1 MYDILSFS
9 LEESVG
15 RVVVEH
21 EVCCLGRL
29 LQLFTTARKIE
40 AARPRDLDENSD
52 PRIELIRYWINAP
65 ARYNEQEWVSTVE
78 IIESG

>member
-21 EVCCLGRL
+21 GVCCLGRL

-52 PRIELIRYWINAP
+52 SRIELIRY
-65 ARYNEQEWVSTVE
+65 
-78 IIESG
+78 